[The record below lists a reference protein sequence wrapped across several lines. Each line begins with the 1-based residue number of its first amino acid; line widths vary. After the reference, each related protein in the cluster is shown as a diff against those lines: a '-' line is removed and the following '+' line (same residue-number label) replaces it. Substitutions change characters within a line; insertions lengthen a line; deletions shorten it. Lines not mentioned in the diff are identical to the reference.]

1 MMYLESLA
9 QVLPRTVDVL
19 RSYAPLEGWL
29 SSTWLAVGA
38 AVAGGILSLWGARL
52 LRAVFV
58 LACMAAGGAAGIRI
72 VQGLQQDMLI
82 GLVLGAG
89 VAGVVG
95 YLLYR
100 FWVGLMAGLV
110 VALAVALWVDSG
122 RPEGRSF
129 PPQVMPQ
136 AASGLEYQVGRPET
150 DPLPQAAV
158 ARLAA
163 EAAGGFIR
171 SNAGI
176 GGMLL
181 GLAAFMVGLM
191 LPRVTTILATA
202 ALGSLLLAVSVGL
215 WLAVH
220 RPDWWAGVVAHRNWL
235 LAATGLWMLVS
246 LSCQGRH
253 TPVRRVV
260 AAAVPAQPAP
270 AR

>member
-1 MMYLESLA
+1 MTYVEYLA
-9 QVLPRTVDVL
+9 QVLPATVDTL

-29 SSTWLAVGA
+29 SSTWLAVGG

-52 LRAVFV
+52 LRTAFV
-58 LACMAAGGAAGIRI
+58 LACMSAGGAAGIRV
-72 VQGLQQDMLI
+72 VQSLQQDMLI

-122 RPEGRSF
+122 RPQGRSF
-129 PPQVMPQ
+129 PPQSVSQ
-136 AASGLEYQVGRPET
+136 AASNLEYQVGQPET
-150 DPLPQAAV
+150 QPLSRAAA

-163 EAAGGFIR
+163 GAAGEFIR
-171 SNAGI
+171 GNAGI
-176 GGMLL
+176 GGILL

-191 LPRVTTILATA
+191 LPRMTTILATSV
-202 ALGSLLLAVSVGL
+202 LGSLLVAVSAGL

-246 LSCQGRH
+246 LSCQGRY

-260 AAAVPAQPAP
+260 AAAAPPPAASG
-270 AR
+270 R